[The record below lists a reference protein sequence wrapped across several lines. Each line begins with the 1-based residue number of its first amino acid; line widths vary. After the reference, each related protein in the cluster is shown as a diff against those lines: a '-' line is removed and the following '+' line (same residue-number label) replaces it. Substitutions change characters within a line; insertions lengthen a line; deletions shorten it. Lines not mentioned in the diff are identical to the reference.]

1 MALSSKRKWNQ
12 SYGVLR
18 GKTCD
23 MHKKY
28 ISSRLKAINVFN
40 YIFRSQKTSNPSE
53 KIYLKIYSNGKEM
66 RFDDKQ

>member
-1 MALSSKRKWNQ
+1 MEFYEVKLVTHTQ
-12 SYGVLR
+12 
-18 GKTCD
+18 
-23 MHKKY
+23 KY
-28 ISSRLKAINVFN
+28 MSSRLKAINVFN